1 MKQLGIG
8 AVTITNKNRNEEYKN
23 GIADTKKRNPLLLL
37 LGQKRNGKYEYWL
50 CQSKTSIRNTGAG

>member
-23 GIADTKKRNPLLLL
+23 GIADTKKRNQLLCI
-37 LGQKRNGKYEYWL
+37 GAQKKW
-50 CQSKTSIRNTGAG
+50 